1 MYTINFRA
9 RRTSQSISED
19 QDSVYTNEF
28 RVSRAQTTVSIIS
41 KIIQK
46 YEKDET
52 TMATTFDH
60 YICTGKIYR
69 DV

>member
-1 MYTINFRA
+1 MMRTI
-9 RRTSQSISED
+9 S
-19 QDSVYTNEF
+19 
-28 RVSRAQTTVSIIS
+28 SIIS

-46 YEKDET
+46 YEKDEIT
-52 TMATTFDH
+52 VATTFDH